1 MSGLVL
7 SLKAEEKFLV
17 NGALLINGSK
27 RSQIRI
33 GDDDVN
39 VLRLSDA
46 LHPDEVTT
54 PVRRIYYAAQIF
66 LSGDAK
72 ANDISA
78 DILDGLSAL
87 EVVFENT
94 PLQDQIQKSKKAA
107 ADGRYYSLICALR
120 PLLVLEAKLLDVAV
134 PSICFDAEQKAA
146 RLETSYAR
154 NTRIASSTSTRPITP
169 PVSDRPVLSLVGQP
183 G

>member
-33 GDDDVN
+33 G
-39 VLRLSDA
+39 
-46 LHPDEVTT
+46 
-54 PVRRIYYAAQIF
+54 
-66 LSGDAK
+66 
-72 ANDISA
+72 
-78 DILDGLSAL
+78 
-87 EVVFENT
+87 
-94 PLQDQIQKSKKAA
+94 

-134 PSICFDAEQKAA
+134 PSICFAAENKAA
-146 RLETSYAR
+146 MLETSYAR
-154 NTRIASSTSTRPITP
+154 NTRIASSKPTRPITP
-169 PVSDRPVLSLVGQP
+169 PVSSRPVLSLVGQP

>member
-54 PVRRIYYAAQIF
+54 PVRRVYYAAQIF

-78 DILDGLSAL
+78 DILDGLS
-87 EVVFENT
+87 
-94 PLQDQIQKSKKAA
+94 P
-107 ADGRYYSLICALR
+107 
-120 PLLVLEAKLLDVAV
+120 
-134 PSICFDAEQKAA
+134 
-146 RLETSYAR
+146 
-154 NTRIASSTSTRPITP
+154 
-169 PVSDRPVLSLVGQP
+169 
-183 G
+183 